1 MTDMSNGSREIVVVG
16 FDLHV
21 LLFPDYMSLPSLG
34 HKKKEGK
41 DYFRAHLLN
50 VQLMK
55 LRDCF

>member
-41 DYFRAHLLN
+41 DSSSLL
-50 VQLMK
+50 LA
-55 LRDCF
+55 RSRGFF